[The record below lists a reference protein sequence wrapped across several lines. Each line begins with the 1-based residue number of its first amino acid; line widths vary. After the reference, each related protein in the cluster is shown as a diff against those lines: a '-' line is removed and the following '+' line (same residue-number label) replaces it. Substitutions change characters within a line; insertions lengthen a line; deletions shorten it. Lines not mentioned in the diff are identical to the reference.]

1 MNTPKENR
9 SKRTNI
15 PAFDSETLGFV
26 ERTSAIGFSLK
37 HITYLVL
44 ETFPYYGFND
54 SITDEEIQIVITKRI
69 HKARTDKQRASY
81 NRIQMYKKEFEEIV
95 NIEPAVNPLPLL
107 IELIELEKQ
116 RIEIKLSGNKDF
128 NNMMKILN
136 EARKTQQLMEQ
147 MLTAD
152 TDFTGNSM
160 FTRSPTSQ
168 DH

>member
-54 SITDEEIQIVITKRI
+54 NMTDEEIQIVITKRI

-81 NRIQMYKKEFEEIV
+81 NRIQKYKKEFEEIV

-107 IELIELEKQ
+107 IELEKQ
-116 RIEIKLSGNKDF
+116 RIEIKRSGNKDF
-128 NNMMKILN
+128 NNMLKILA
-136 EARKTQQLMEQ
+136 EARKIQQLMEQ
-147 MLTAD
+147 ILE
-152 TDFTGNSM
+152 S
-160 FTRSPTSQ
+160 
-168 DH
+168 

>member
-54 SITDEEIQIVITKRI
+54 SMTDEEIQIVITKRI
-69 HKARTDKQRASY
+69 HKARTDKRRDSY
-81 NRIQMYKKEFEEIV
+81 HRIQEYKKKIDEIANV
-95 NIEPAVNPLPLL
+95 APDVNPLTLL
-107 IELIELEKQ
+107 IDLEKQ
-116 RIEIKLSGNKDF
+116 RIEIKRSGNKDF
-128 NNMMKILN
+128 NNMLKIFKQ
-136 EARKTQQLMEQ
+136 AREI
-147 MLTAD
+147 
-152 TDFTGNSM
+152 
-160 FTRSPTSQ
+160 
-168 DH
+168 

>member
-54 SITDEEIQIVITKRI
+54 SMTDEEIQIVITKRI

-81 NRIQMYKKEFEEIV
+81 HRIQEYKKVFEELE
-95 NIEPAVNPLPLL
+95 NGEPDVNPLPLL
-107 IELIELEKQ
+107 IELKDLEKQ
-116 RIEIKLSGNKDF
+116 RIEIKLSGDKDF
-128 NNMMKILN
+128 NNMRKIFA
-136 EARKTQQLMEQ
+136 EARKIQKLIE
-147 MLTAD
+147 
-152 TDFTGNSM
+152 SM
-160 FTRSPTSQ
+160 
-168 DH
+168 